1 MSDLP
6 PPPPPQPGPPAA
18 ADRFAEPERS
28 AAGHTDPTTPSDL
41 DPTDIDASGLD
52 AEPLDDRERKLD
64 PRMVI
69 VWRVFGGLSLLFPLT
84 ALSVAGYLL
93 VSPAPWAVPAT
104 AAIVW
109 IIGVTWYPGAR
120 YRAWH
125 WRLTDIALELRYGVL
140 VHRHE
145 AVPYFRVQQIDI
157 SQGPFDRLLGLAT
170 LQVTTASASGS
181 AGLPGIPAADAPQIR
196 MQLLARA
203 AVAVREQPD
212 EVRDAV

>member
-1 MSDLP
+1 
-6 PPPPPQPGPPAA
+6 
-18 ADRFAEPERS
+18 
-28 AAGHTDPTTPSDL
+28 
-41 DPTDIDASGLD
+41 
-52 AEPLDDRERKLD
+52 
-64 PRMVI
+64 MVI

-203 AVAVREQPD
+203 AGAVREQPD

>member
-6 PPPPPQPGPPAA
+6 PPPPPPPPPQPPAA
-18 ADRFAEPERS
+18 AGPAADAEQPD
-28 AAGHTDPTTPSDL
+28 AAQTTPATPDDL
-41 DPTDIDASGLD
+41 EPADLPA
-52 AEPLDDRERKLD
+52 APLDDRERSLD

-69 VWRVFGGLSLLFPLT
+69 VWRVFGGLGLLFPLV
-84 ALSVAGYLL
+84 ALSIAGYFL
-93 VSPAPWAVPAT
+93 VRPAPWAVPIVAT
-104 AAIVW
+104 IVW
-109 IIGVTWYPGAR
+109 LIGVTWYPRAR

-196 MQLLARA
+196 VQLLARA
-203 AVAVREQPD
+203 AVAVGDQPD